1 MKNLP
6 NRPIICIDMKCFY
19 ASCMA
24 LLHNL
29 DVEQTPI
36 AVIGSFQQRGSVVL
50 AASPAMKKNF
60 NIRTGNRLF
69 EIPNDPS
76 IRLFEPKMNFF
87 LQMSM
92 NITRLIAQFVPKDQ
106 MHIYSVDEAFVDLTG
121 TEKLWGPPEQIAKLI
136 QHTIYQ
142 QFHIKSSVGMGPNML
157 MAKLA
162 LDNDAKKTGFSKW
175 TYADVPTKLWP
186 IKPLSNMWGIGS
198 RMESNLNDLGIFS
211 VEDLAKF
218 DVKKLEKLY
227 GVMGAQ
233 FYYHAHGIDYSDLG
247 EPISHGQ
254 ISFGKGQMLM
264 RDYTTKREIETVLLE
279 MCEDVMKSVRN
290 GGFVC
295 RTVSLGLTYSRNAMK
310 SSFYRSFTLPEATN
324 ETMVVYQAIKQLLHK
339 FFEADPARQL
349 SIRVTKLEP
358 QNSIQLDLFD
368 EQKERRQLLGPVMD
382 KIRDRFGSTA
392 LLRSISYT
400 DAGTALHREKLVG
413 GHHK

>member
-50 AASPAMKKNF
+50 ATSPAMKKNF

-121 TEKLWGPPEQIAKLI
+121 TEKLWGPPEQVAQLI

-175 TYADVPTKLWP
+175 TYADLPTKLWP

-198 RMESNLNDLGIFS
+198 RMESNFNDLGIFS
-211 VEDLAKF
+211 VEDLAKS

-227 GVMGAQ
+227 GIMGAQ
-233 FYYHAHGIDYSDLG
+233 LYYHAHGIDYSDLG

-339 FFEADPARQL
+339 FFEVDPARQL